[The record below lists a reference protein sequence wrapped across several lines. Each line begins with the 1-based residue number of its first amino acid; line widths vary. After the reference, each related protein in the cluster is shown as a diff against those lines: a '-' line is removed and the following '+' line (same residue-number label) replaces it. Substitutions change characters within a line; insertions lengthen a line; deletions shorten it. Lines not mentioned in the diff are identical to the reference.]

1 MPILDS
7 IQFKVF
13 GGGNS
18 CTAGG
23 HTYDDTFAVKREGI
37 GWVIVS
43 PDTVSS
49 TESGEVYTY
58 TRKSE
63 KPTIADLNTYIIKRV
78 ESRIISTYSAQF
90 EVGASVPI
98 GAMYSI
104 TLLGETVTYTSLA
117 GDTNI
122 NVRDG
127 IRALINANTY
137 SVSVTTSI
145 TSAGYLR
152 VVYVSNSDSAEAEVQ
167 TANSVLYQAGAV
179 LVYNDDE
186 YLIGN
191 ANSTTTYPAIPPIA
205 ASYDLNDL
213 VLMPNGL
220 KLHISEV
227 GYTETVYNQTASGT
241 ADITGFTTQIYAP
254 GINEVMI
261 NEDANQLVFGSDF
274 GTEELV
280 TIVFKL

>member
-13 GGGNS
+13 SGGNS

-23 HTYDDTFAVKREGI
+23 HTYEDTFAVKREGI
-37 GWVIVS
+37 GWLIVDPIIVS
-43 PDTVSS
+43 T
-49 TESGEVYTY
+49 TETGDVYTY
-58 TRKSE
+58 TRKLE

-78 ESRIISTYSAQF
+78 ESRFISTYSAQF
-90 EVGASVPI
+90 EVGSSVPT

-104 TLLGETVTYTSLA
+104 TLLGETVTYTALA
-117 GDTNI
+117 GDTNTD
-122 NVRDG
+122 VRDG
-127 IRALINANTY
+127 IRTLIDANTY

-145 TSAGYLR
+145 TSSGYLR
-152 VVYVSNSDSAEAEVQ
+152 VVYTSNSDSATAEVQ

-191 ANSTTTYPAIPPIA
+191 ANSTTTYPPVPPVA
-205 ASYDLNDL
+205 ASYDLGDL

-220 KLHISEV
+220 KLYIDEV

-241 ADITGFTTQIYAP
+241 ADIIGFTTNSYAP
-254 GINEVMI
+254 GVNEVMI
-261 NEDANQLVFGSDF
+261 DEDTNRLIFGSDF

-280 TIVFKL
+280 TIVFKI